1 MTITAP
7 LLYLILRIIEIEIIF
22 GNPGRELRDGFFRY
36 DIYSENINIYVKGL
50 TGEALPAAS

>member
-22 GNPGRELRDGFFRY
+22 GNPGRALRDGFFRY
-36 DIYSENINIYVKGL
+36 DIYSKNIAGKGL
-50 TGEALPAAS
+50 MGVALPAAN